1 MSDHAYQIPAPPAPL
16 PPWEIQKGQKMM
28 LLKQAEQWVEDT
40 AKLNAGRMMLGHQT
54 LTIDINGAVSR
65 VVSRDDLLAALA
77 LLDEQKP
84 QPEPFDLERA
94 KAGDPIITRDGRK
107 VRFLA
112 HVPEARIVGCKIVV
126 LVEGDERPSFYPE
139 NGCVHLGA
147 SVPADLLMAP
157 EEKPMHAPMWAVTY
171 HRETKGHVGYV
182 YAHEETARRMSADL
196 QGVYQG
202 VRMMKVKE
210 C

>member
-1 MSDHAYQIPAPPAPL
+1 MSESHYQIPAPPAPL
-16 PPWEIQKGQKMM
+16 PPWEMQQSEKMM
-28 LLKQAEQWVEDT
+28 LLKQAKQWVEDT

-54 LTIDINGAVSR
+54 LTIDVKGAEPR
-65 VVSRDDLLAALA
+65 VVSREDLLAALA

-112 HVPEARIVGCKIVV
+112 HVPEAQLVGCMVV
-126 LVEGDERPSFYPE
+126 VMIEGDERPSFYAE
-139 NGCVHLGA
+139 NGCFHSKA
-147 SVPADLLMAP
+147 IVPADLLMAP
-157 EEKPMHAPMWAVTY
+157 EEKPVDAPMWAVTY
-171 HRETKGHVGYV
+171 HRETKGQVGYV
-182 YAHEETARRMSADL
+182 YAHEEDARRISADL
-196 QGVYQG
+196 QGVYRG
-202 VRMMKVKE
+202 VRMIKVKE